1 VSSLIVSPRPAA
13 AAPDHAVCG
22 LSGRRSHLKLALYVA
37 AVAVLVAAHLFALD
51 ALKAAGV
58 QGVAP
63 NGADAIKSL
72 IETMKENWMWLVV
85 ASLALAMP
93 LVGGML
99 VFGAESALRWLGK
112 MAAGL
117 AIIVVVT
124 PAVLA

>member
-1 VSSLIVSPRPAA
+1 MSLLVVTP
-13 AAPDHAVCG
+13 AAPDDAERCRPG
-22 LSGRRSHLKLALYVA
+22 LRRPHLTLVLYVA
-37 AVAVLVAAHLFALD
+37 VVAVLVAAHFVALD
-51 ALKAAGV
+51 ALKAAGI

-63 NGADAIKSL
+63 NGASAITSMITTIKN
-72 IETMKENWMWLVV
+72 NWTWLVV
-85 ASLALAMP
+85 ASLALALP
-93 LVGGML
+93 LIGGML